1 MYGWRGRIAIIVGK
15 RNAVCE
21 PEFNKM
27 APTGVSVHAAR
38 TGSYTTAVDP
48 SETREKI
55 EEVAI
60 YHDPEVMERV
70 EKTASRLSSNL
81 SGLQPSVVVFTH
93 HAASMASVEF
103 NRRLTETMASRAGC
117 PALTAGSAVVQ
128 ALRAVGAE
136 KIGLAD
142 PFPKPFLTQIV
153 RDHLQHPEVGLQG
166 GQGSNGPRRQSSCHH
181 QHVPLSG
188 LPDRQRSRS
197 PGGGHD
203 SAVGQC
209 VAHAGDHRTPGTGS
223 GEAGDRSQS
232 SHHVGDL
239 EADRRGTAAPLW
251 IAVWLQLTISLPGR
265 ESPVPTRFNG
275 DSLFSPFLTQE
286 EVVVDPPDPDC
297 YIEPIRYR

>member
-21 PEFNKM
+21 REFNKM

-60 YHDPEVMERV
+60 YNDPEVMERV

-153 RDHLQHPEVGLQG
+153 RDHLQHPEVGFKVVKEATARG
-166 GQGSNGPRRQSSCHH
+166 ANP
-181 QHVPLSG
+181 HVITNM
-188 LPDRQRSRS
+188 S
-197 PGGGHD
+197 P
-203 SAVGQC
+203 S
-209 VAHAGDHRTPGTGS
+209 VAYRIGR
-223 GEAGDRSQS
+223 
-232 SHHVGDL
+232 
-239 EADRRGTAAPLW
+239 EADHPEADTILLSANVWRTLEIIEPLERDLGKPVIAANQATMWATLKLIGVAP
-251 IAVWLQLTISLPGR
+251 QRHYG
-265 ESPVPTRFNG
+265 
-275 DSLFSPFLTQE
+275 SLFGYS
-286 EVVVDPPDPDC
+286 
-297 YIEPIRYR
+297 